1 MSNRTIYI
9 GNMPYTT
16 TKEELIRLVHPR
28 KVERVTIPTD
38 RETDRPRG
46 FAFVEFASDEDAAS
60 AVQDLDGTEFGNRTL
75 KVNISK
81 PREGRREGGGGG
93 GGGRDRDRRG
103 GRDRRERYGD

>member
-1 MSNRTIYI
+1 MSDHNSAGSTIYI

-16 TKEELIRLVHPR
+16 TKEALIELMGDR

-46 FAFVEFASDEDAAS
+46 FAFVEFTNNQDAAD
-60 AVQDLDGTEFGNRTL
+60 AVRDLDGTEFGGRTL

-81 PREGRREGGGGG
+81 PREGRRDG
-93 GGGRDRDRRG
+93 GGGRRDVGGRRERRDRDR
-103 GRDRRERYGD
+103 Y